1 MCTLRSPQGL
11 SKNINDYGDL
21 KDGQSI
27 VPIHRRMLLFLQ
39 MERKE
44 FFHFHHMMVPLYYI
58 QKTDKDNQTRYTV
71 RISGYSGWIL
81 WIWILW
87 TSDTEFQSQISQVRV
102 NLSVSI
108 P

>member
-27 VPIHRRMLLFLQ
+27 VLIHRHAAFLQ

-44 FFHFHHMMVPLYYI
+44 FFHFRHMMVPYYI
-58 QKTDKDNQTRYTV
+58 QKTAKDNQTDILSEYLD
-71 RISGYSGWIL
+71 ILDGYFG
-81 WIWILW
+81 
-87 TSDTEFQSQISQVRV
+87 FQSQISQVRV
-102 NLSVSI
+102 NLSKCVSI